1 MGCYGQLQA
10 SYSPAT
16 LKADDW
22 LMNNTDDQPDKLSKA
37 LNDNNRKCNLP
48 DKGVKQLG
56 AY

>member
-1 MGCYGQLQA
+1 VLL
-10 SYSPAT
+10 PAT